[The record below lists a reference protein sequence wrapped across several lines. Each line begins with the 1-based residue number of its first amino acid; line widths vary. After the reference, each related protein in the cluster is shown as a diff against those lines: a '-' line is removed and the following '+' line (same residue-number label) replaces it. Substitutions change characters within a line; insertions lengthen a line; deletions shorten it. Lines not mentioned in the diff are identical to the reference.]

1 MTMTAPP
8 RAGRRE
14 WIGLVVLA
22 LPTVLL
28 SMDLTVLHLAIPS
41 ISSGL
46 RPSGPELLWITD
58 IYGFTLAGFLITMGT
73 LGDRVGRRR
82 LLLIGAVA
90 FTAASVLASLST
102 SPGMLIATRALLG
115 VAASTLMP
123 STLSLIRNMFLDA
136 RQRSVAIGLWMTSF
150 MVGAML
156 GPPVG
161 GLLLEWFW
169 WGSVFLLALP
179 VMALLLT
186 VGPVVLP
193 EYRNEDAGRLDLPSA
208 LLSLLAVLSVVYA
221 VKTAASHGFTAT
233 ASAALAA
240 GIVLS
245 VTFVR
250 RQKRLAVP
258 LLDIGLFRNRT
269 FATALTA
276 MTVCSLV
283 MMGSNLFVAQYLQ
296 LVHGLS
302 PLKAGLWM
310 IPSTLASITAVMVV
324 QRLVQHFRPALL
336 MSVSFVI
343 AALGFVVITR
353 VEDSDSLGTVLA
365 GTCIFAFGLAA
376 PGVLSADI
384 LVSSGPPE
392 RAGEVSAI
400 QETSTELGGAFGLAV
415 LGSVFN
421 AAYRADVADTVPAGT
436 PDTAASAARDTLGG
450 AVDAVS
456 RQPDRP
462 WSEDLLDAARS
473 AFVDAFHTT
482 ALVSIAVVLLTA
494 ALVASVLRRSDGQK
508 TAH

>member
-22 LPTVLL
+22 LPTALL

-41 ISSGL
+41 ISSEL
-46 RPSGPELLWITD
+46 RPSGSELLWITD

-90 FTAASVLASLST
+90 FTAASVIAALST
-102 SPGMLIATRALLG
+102 TPGMLIATRALLG

-136 RQRSVAIGLWMTSF
+136 RQRSVAIGVWMTSF

-161 GLLLEWFW
+161 GVLLEWFW
-169 WGSVFLLALP
+169 WGSVFLLAIP
-179 VMALLLT
+179 VMALLL
-186 VGPVVLP
+186 VAGPIVLP
-193 EYRNEDAGRLDLPSA
+193 EYRNENAGKLDLPSA
-208 LLSLLAVLSVVYA
+208 LLSLLAILSLVYA
-221 VKTAASHGFTAT
+221 VKTVASHGFTAT
-233 ASAALAA
+233 ASASLVTA
-240 GIVLS
+240 IVLS

-250 RQKRLAVP
+250 RQKGLAEP

-276 MTVCSLV
+276 MTICSLV
-283 MMGSNLFVAQYLQ
+283 MMGSNFFVAQYLQ
-296 LVHGLS
+296 LVIGLP

-310 IPSTLASITAVMVV
+310 IPSTLASITAVMIV
-324 QRLVQHFRPALL
+324 QRLVQRFRPALL

-353 VEDSDSLGTVLA
+353 VDGPDSLALLLTGTS
-365 GTCIFAFGLAA
+365 IFAFGLAA

-400 QETSTELGGAFGLAV
+400 QETSTELGGAFGLAI
-415 LGSVFN
+415 LGSIFN
-421 AAYRADVADTVPAGT
+421 AAYRAGVTVPAGT
-436 PDTAASAARDTLGG
+436 PDTAASAARETLGG
-450 AVDAVS
+450 AVAAAAQEPGRS
-456 RQPDRP
+456 
-462 WSEDLLDAARS
+462 WSTSLLDATRA
-473 AFVDAFHTT
+473 AFVDALHVT

-494 ALVASVLRRSDGQK
+494 ALVASVLRRTESQK

>member
-1 MTMTAPP
+1 MSITAPP

-28 SMDLTVLHLAIPS
+28 SMDLTVLHLAIPT
-41 ISSGL
+41 ISSEL
-46 RPSGPELLWITD
+46 RPSAPELLWITD

-90 FTAASVLASLST
+90 FAAASVLAALST
-102 SPGMLIATRALLG
+102 GPGMLVATRALLG

-123 STLSLIRNMFLDA
+123 STLSLIRNMFLDD
-136 RQRSVAIGLWMTSF
+136 RQRSVAIGVWITSF

-161 GLLLEWFW
+161 GVLLEWFW

-179 VMALLLT
+179 VMALLMV
-186 VGPVVLP
+186 VGPIVLP
-193 EYRNEDAGRLDLPSA
+193 EYRNENAGKLDLASA
-208 LLSLLAVLSVVYA
+208 LLSLLAVLGVVYA
-221 VKTAASHGFTAT
+221 VKTVASHGFTAA
-233 ASAALAA
+233 ASAALVA

-250 RQKRLAVP
+250 RQKRLAEP

-283 MMGSNLFVAQYLQ
+283 MMGSNFLVAQYLQ
-296 LVHGLS
+296 LVLGLS

-310 IPSTLASITAVMVV
+310 IPSTLASIAAVMLV
-324 QRLVQHFRPALL
+324 QRLVRTFRPAVL
-336 MSVSFVI
+336 MSVSFVV
-343 AALGFVVITR
+343 AAIGFVVITQ
-353 VEDSDSLGTVLA
+353 VEGPDSLGTVLT
-365 GTCIFAFGLAA
+365 GTCVFAFGLAA

-384 LVSSGPPE
+384 LVGSGPPE

-400 QETSTELGGAFGLAV
+400 QETSTELGGAFGLAI

-421 AAYRADVADTVPAGT
+421 AAYRLGVADTVPAGT
-436 PDTAASAARDTLGG
+436 PDAAASAARDTLGG
-450 AVDAVS
+450 AVDAAH
-456 RQPDRP
+456 REPDQA
-462 WSEDLLDAARS
+462 WSADLLDVTRS

-482 ALVSIAVVLLTA
+482 ALVSIGVVLLTA
-494 ALVASVLRRSDGQK
+494 ALVASVLRRADGQK
-508 TAH
+508 TPH

>member
-1 MTMTAPP
+1 MTMTAP

-41 ISSGL
+41 ISSEL
-46 RPSGPELLWITD
+46 RPTGPELLWITD
-58 IYGFTLAGFLITMGT
+58 IYGFALAGFLITMGT

-90 FTAASVLASLST
+90 FTAASVLAALST

-136 RQRSVAIGLWMTSF
+136 RQRSVAIGVWMTSF

-161 GLLLEWFW
+161 GVLLEWFW
-169 WGSVFLLALP
+169 WGSVFLLAIP
-179 VMALLLT
+179 VMALLLV
-186 VGPVVLP
+186 VGPIVLP
-193 EYRNEDAGRLDLPSA
+193 EYRNENAGKLDLPSA
-208 LLSLLAVLSVVYA
+208 LLSLLAVLSLVYA
-221 VKTAASHGFTAT
+221 VKTVASHGFTAT
-233 ASAALAA
+233 ASVSLLAA
-240 GIVLS
+240 IALGVI
-245 VTFVR
+245 FVR
-250 RQKRLAVP
+250 RQKGLSTP
-258 LLDIGLFRNRT
+258 LLDIALFRNRT

-276 MTVCSLV
+276 MTICSLV

-296 LVHGLS
+296 LVLGLT

-324 QRLVQHFRPALL
+324 QRLVQRFRPALL

-353 VEDSDSLGTVLA
+353 VEGPDSLGLVLT
-365 GTCIFAFGLAA
+365 GTCVFAFGLAA

-400 QETSTELGGAFGLAV
+400 QETSTELGGAFGLAI
-415 LGSVFN
+415 LGSIFN
-421 AAYRADVADTVPAGT
+421 AAYRAGVAVPAGT
-436 PDTAASAARDTLGG
+436 PDTAAEAARDTLGG
-450 AVDAVS
+450 AVAAS
-456 RQPDRP
+456 AREPDRP
-462 WSEDLLDAARS
+462 WSTSLLDATRG

-482 ALVSIAVVLLTA
+482 ALVSIGVVLLTA
-494 ALVASVLRRSDGQK
+494 ALVATVLRRTEGQK
-508 TAH
+508 AVH

>member
-1 MTMTAPP
+1 MTTTAPP

-14 WIGLVVLA
+14 WVGLVVLA

-41 ISSGL
+41 ISSEL

-82 LLLIGAVA
+82 LLLTGAVA
-90 FTAASVLASLST
+90 FTAASVLAALST
-102 SPGMLIATRALLG
+102 GPEMLIATRALLG

-123 STLSLIRNMFLDA
+123 STLSLIRNMFLDP
-136 RQRSVAIGLWMTSF
+136 RQRSAAVGVWMTSF

-179 VMALLLT
+179 VMALLL
-186 VGPVVLP
+186 VIGPLVLP

-221 VKTAASHGFTAT
+221 VKTVASHGFTA
-233 ASAALAA
+233 AALASAVA
-240 GIVLS
+240 GTALAVI
-245 VTFVR
+245 FVR
-250 RQKRLAVP
+250 RQKRLTEP
-258 LLDIGLFRNRT
+258 LLDLALFRNRT
-269 FATALTA
+269 FSTALTA

-296 LVHGLS
+296 LVLGLP
-302 PLKAGLWM
+302 PLRAGLWM

-324 QRLVQHFRPALL
+324 QRLVRRYRPALL

-343 AALGFVVITR
+343 AALGFAVITR
-353 VEDSDSLGTVLA
+353 SEGPHSLTMVVT
-365 GTCIFAFGLAA
+365 GTCVFAFGLAA

-384 LVSSGPPE
+384 LLGSGPPE

-421 AAYRADVADTVPAGT
+421 AAYRAEVADAVPGGT
-436 PDTAASAARDTLGG
+436 PEAAASAARDTLGG
-450 AVDAVS
+450 AVDAAS
-456 RQPDRP
+456 RAPDQPWTD
-462 WSEDLLDAARS
+462 DLLDVTRNG
-473 AFVDAFHTT
+473 FVDAFHTT

-494 ALVASVLRRSDGQK
+494 ALVASVLRRADAPEA
-508 TAH
+508 AH